1 MKTRITKAVR
11 IFQTYALNPKFM
23 FKIQSFF
30 GFLMHSQFST
40 FARRTTINICK
51 CKFNAFQNA
60 TAPVTEQMLSIE
72 NFTLQKELYSSF
84 IDNFYKKT

>member
-30 GFLMHSQFST
+30 G
-40 FARRTTINICK
+40 IN
-51 CKFNAFQNA
+51 
-60 TAPVTEQMLSIE
+60 VV
-72 NFTLQKELYSSF
+72 
-84 IDNFYKKT
+84 